1 MIAKRT
7 AIGVAVGSIIF
18 AMGLL
23 SLIDSIG
30 LQTYNENETLGIG
43 ESTSFTID
51 APTLSQQKLKITGD
65 TFDVKIEHTI
75 DGVIMPLTTHKKEFS
90 IEWVHKNDGQS
101 SVEIQN
107 TGQSDI
113 ELNPTFQYLIQP
125 IEFTF
130 HIMVITSGI
139 IILGFSAGF
148 STRKPKGF

>member
-1 MIAKRT
+1 MISKRT
-7 AIGVAVGSIIF
+7 TIGVVVGGIIF
-18 AMGLL
+18 AMGLI

-30 LQTYNENETLGIG
+30 LQTYDEKETLEIA
-43 ESTSFTID
+43 ESTAFTIN
-51 APTLSQQKLKITGD
+51 APMLSQQKLKITGD
-65 TFDVKIEHTI
+65 SFDVKIEHTI
-75 DGVIMPLTTHKKEFS
+75 DGVIMPLTTHKKELS
-90 IEWVHKNDGQS
+90 IEWVHKNDGIS

-107 TGQSDI
+107 IGQS
-113 ELNPTFQYLIQP
+113 ELKLTPTFQYLIQP